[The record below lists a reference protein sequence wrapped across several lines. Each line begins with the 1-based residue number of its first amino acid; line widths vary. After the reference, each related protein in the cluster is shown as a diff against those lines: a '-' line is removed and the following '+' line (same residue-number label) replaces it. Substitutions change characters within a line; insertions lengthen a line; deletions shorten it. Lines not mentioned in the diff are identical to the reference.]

1 MPLRL
6 RGEGKH
12 KINYRHIIDSLIRKP
27 GAFESYRYRDAMFP
41 TSRFRIAYDSLKN
54 RYTLK
59 SAAKRYLGILNMAAK
74 ESEVAVDSALRI
86 LIDKNMD
93 ICKSQV
99 RTLIQSNEP
108 IYRVEDIDIP
118 EIDLTAYDQLLEEVM
133 SC

>member
-1 MPLRL
+1 
-6 RGEGKH
+6 
-12 KINYRHIIDSLIRKP
+12 
-27 GAFESYRYRDAMFP
+27 
-41 TSRFRIAYDSLKN
+41 
-54 RYTLK
+54 
-59 SAAKRYLGILNMAAK
+59 MAAK

-93 ICKSQV
+93 ICKAQV
-99 RTLIQSNEP
+99 QTLIQSNEP

>member
-1 MPLRL
+1 
-6 RGEGKH
+6 
-12 KINYRHIIDSLIRKP
+12 
-27 GAFESYRYRDAMFP
+27 
-41 TSRFRIAYDSLKN
+41 
-54 RYTLK
+54 
-59 SAAKRYLGILNMAAK
+59 MAAK

-99 RTLIQSNEP
+99 QILIQSNEP